1 MSETQKARSD
11 ILSLTKEE
19 LEEWV
24 KEAGLPRFRA
34 GQIYE
39 WLHVRHASS
48 FDEMTS
54 LPNRLREEL
63 GEHFRIA
70 SLKAVQVLESKL
82 DGTKKYL
89 FALEDGNVIESVLMR
104 YKTGLSVCLSSE
116 AGCPMGCRFC
126 ASAQNGKSRDLT
138 PGEILSQ
145 LYSIE
150 DDIGERVSHA
160 VLMGTGEPLDN
171 YENVISFLHIVSDKR
186 GQDMSLRNVTLSTCG
201 IAPNIK
207 RLAGEGLPI
216 TLALSLHSPI
226 QSEREKIMPIAKV
239 YPLPDVME
247 ACHYYF
253 EKTKRRV
260 TLEYS
265 LMKGVNDRDVDV
277 EALKKI
283 TKDFPCHVNL
293 IPVNPVREASF
304 KAPGHSEVLD
314 FRKKVEKCGINVT
327 IRRELGRDIE
337 GSCGQLRNAPAKNNE
352 RKS

>member
-1 MSETQKARSD
+1 MTD
-11 ILSLTKEE
+11 ILSMTYEKLLDLVTTDLSEK
-19 LEEWV
+19 
-24 KEAGLPRFRA
+24 RFRA
-34 GQIYE
+34 DQIFT
-39 WLHVRHASS
+39 WLHQRRVKS
-48 FDEMTS
+48 FDEMTDLS
-54 LPNRLREEL
+54 KPLRDRL
-63 GEHFRIA
+63 
-70 SLKAVQVLESKL
+70 SKEAFITYPKIIKKL
-82 DGTKKYL
+82 SSKIDGTIKYL
-89 FALEDGNVIESVLMR
+89 FEMADGERIESVLMR

-239 YPLPDVME
+239 YPLTDVME
-247 ACHYYF
+247 ACRYYF